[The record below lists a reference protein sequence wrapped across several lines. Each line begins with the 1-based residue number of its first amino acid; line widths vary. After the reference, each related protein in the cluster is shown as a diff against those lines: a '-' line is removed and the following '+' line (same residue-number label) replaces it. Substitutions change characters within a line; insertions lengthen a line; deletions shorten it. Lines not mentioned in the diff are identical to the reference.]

1 MKSIDIEAMTIRE
14 ISRQIRGKKISPV
27 ELTNLFVQ
35 RIKKLNPVLNAYVTV
50 TEERACADARV
61 AEKEI
66 SRGRY
71 RGPLHGIPF
80 SIKDNLV
87 TEGIRTTA
95 GSKVLAEWVPDHNA
109 TVVTRL
115 RKAGAIILGKT
126 NMHEWASGGTTINPY
141 YGTTRNPWDL
151 ERVPGGSSGGSASA
165 VAASLCLGSIGT
177 DNAGSVRNP
186 ASFCGTVGLKATYGR
201 VSRFGDVPGTGGFSS
216 DHFGIFSKSIS
227 DCATTLQN
235 IAGYDARDP
244 LSSESPVANFSRD
257 IGKSVKG
264 LKFGILGGYF
274 EDKVADEVRSA
285 IDEAAHLL
293 HSLGMKKVEFS
304 IPHMDLI
311 PAVQTVTSRVENV
324 VHLMPHMKSCPND
337 FSRPLLHRLIGSLM
351 IPASSYVTAQR
362 VRRIICEEFEKA
374 FDKLDVIVTPTTPI
388 TAPTIDECKQG
399 FVEIDGKRAAL
410 QPAGISLGTA
420 FTVPFNVTGLPAV
433 SLCCG
438 FSSLGPPIGL
448 QIVGGNFEERRVFQV
463 AHAYGAGRQVVRK
476 TARQKQNGFGLN
488 K

>member
-1 MKSIDIEAMTIRE
+1 MKSIDIEATTIGE
-14 ISRQIRGKKISPV
+14 ISRHIRAKKLSPV
-27 ELTNLFVQ
+27 ELTNLFLQ
-35 RIKKLNPVLNAYVTV
+35 RIKKLNPVLNAYVTI
-50 TEERACADARV
+50 TEEPARADAKV
-61 AEKEI
+61 AEREI

-87 TEGIRTTA
+87 TEGVRTTA
-95 GSKVLAEWVPDHNA
+95 GSKVLAEWVPDHDA
-109 TVVTRL
+109 TVVERL
-115 RKAGAIILGKT
+115 KKAGAVILGKT
-126 NMHEWASGGTTINPY
+126 NMHEWASGGTTINPF
-141 YGTTRNPWDL
+141 YGTTHNPWDL
-151 ERVPGGSSGGSASA
+151 QRVPGGSSGGSAAA

-227 DCATTLQN
+227 DCATILKD

-244 LSSESPVANFSRD
+244 LSSEHPVANFSRD

-264 LKFGILGGYF
+264 LKFGILRGYF
-274 EDKVADEVRSA
+274 EEKVAAEVKTA
-285 IDEAAHLL
+285 IEEAARLL

-324 VHLMPHMKSCPND
+324 VHLMPYMKSRPND

-362 VRRIICEEFEKA
+362 ARRIICEEFEKA

-388 TAPTIDECKQG
+388 TAPTIEECKRG
-399 FVEIDGKRAAL
+399 FVEIDGRKIAL
-410 QPAGISLGTA
+410 QPAGVSLGTT

-438 FSSLGPPIGL
+438 FSSLGLPIGL
-448 QIVGGNFEERRVFQV
+448 QIVGGNFEESKVFQV
-463 AHAYGAGRQVVRK
+463 AHAYEQAARWFVKRPDIGRNEAGS
-476 TARQKQNGFGLN
+476 A
-488 K
+488 